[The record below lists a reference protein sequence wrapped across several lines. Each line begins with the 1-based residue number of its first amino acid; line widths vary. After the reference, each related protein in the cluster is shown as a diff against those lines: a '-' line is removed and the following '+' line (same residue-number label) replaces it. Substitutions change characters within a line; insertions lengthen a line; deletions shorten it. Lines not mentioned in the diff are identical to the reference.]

1 MKGLK
6 LIWGSGIKGLV
17 LLMSQTRKPLFT
29 SAILGERLSA
39 PQMPTGSYSHTGRQ
53 MDTALSSKSPGIL
66 SCRVLRRNEQRCP
79 GWEHGPGGALPASC
93 CAPTHD
99 TRVQDGRTPNPD
111 FISRPHTKAGAGF
124 AMVQPPGTKI

>member
-1 MKGLK
+1 
-6 LIWGSGIKGLV
+6 
-17 LLMSQTRKPLFT
+17 
-29 SAILGERLSA
+29 
-39 PQMPTGSYSHTGRQ
+39 

-111 FISRPHTKAGAGF
+111 FIPRPHTKAGAGF